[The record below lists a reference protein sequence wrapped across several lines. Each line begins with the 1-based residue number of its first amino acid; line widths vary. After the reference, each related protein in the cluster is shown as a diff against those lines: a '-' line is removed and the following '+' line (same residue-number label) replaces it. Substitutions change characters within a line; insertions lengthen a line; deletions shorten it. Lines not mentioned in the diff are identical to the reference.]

1 MCNIFINAAPE
12 VICRMNHSFVSD
24 FYAVGVIAYELA
36 TGKVFF
42 TLMKRPHNGISR
54 N

>member
-1 MCNIFINAAPE
+1 MCKIFINIAPE

-36 TGKVFF
+36 TGKVY
-42 TLMKRPHNGISR
+42 LILIKRPHNGISR